1 MRWFRSLSYILRAV
15 FSKQGCRSVN
25 SFKVSTKFWV
35 DVTING
41 DGLWWQQWLMMVAL
55 VNLLLPGGAIQC
67 SGGKS
72 E

>member
-1 MRWFRSLSYILRAV
+1 MPVVRNFITRLT
-15 FSKQGCRSVN
+15 
-25 SFKVSTKFWV
+25 VS
-35 DVTING
+35 ING

-55 VNLLLPGGAIQC
+55 VNLLLQGGAIQQC